1 MIDVSCDVSEI
12 ICRPGDNGELCISGK
27 LLCVI
32 SAVKENEP
40 AFSEKA
46 LPFEAS
52 VSVGAVT
59 ADCVIQPVLNIS
71 SLSYSITDDGIELRC
86 SVLMQGCMY
95 LCNTEQVIKQ
105 VEVNENAEKPKCEDY
120 SLKLY
125 FADENEDIWNIAK
138 RYNTSA
144 AAIEAENE
152 VADGKVSGLLLIPI
166 V

>member
-1 MIDVSCDVSEI
+1 
-12 ICRPGDNGELCISGK
+12 
-27 LLCVI
+27 
-32 SAVKENEP
+32 
-40 AFSEKA
+40 
-46 LPFEAS
+46 
-52 VSVGAVT
+52 
-59 ADCVIQPVLNIS
+59 
-71 SLSYSITDDGIELRC
+71 
-86 SVLMQGCMY
+86 MY
-95 LCNTEQVIKQ
+95 LCNNEQVIKQ

-125 FADENEDIWNIAK
+125 FAEENEDIWNIAK